1 LISMNPVNSTDIN
14 LLHKSKI
21 KRFLPFIVGV
31 SLFMDQ
37 LDSTIVNSA
46 IPAMSLS
53 FGVTP
58 LSLKSVMTSYIL
70 SLAVFITLSGW
81 MADRFG
87 TRRVFTF
94 AVTGFTAS
102 SFLCGMS
109 TSLEML
115 TVFRIAQGISAA
127 LMMPVGRLLIV
138 RTFEKSE
145 LLSAMNFVI
154 IPALIG
160 PLLGPSIG
168 GLIIYWFSWPMIFFI
183 NIPIGI
189 TILFLVNSYVPQYKS
204 SEKKAFDWMGFF
216 LFGGGLGLLTWML
229 DLIDNQYTNTNFLI
243 AGMFTALLMIAGYI
257 FYSYK
262 VTSPLLSFDLFKIR
276 TFRISIVGGFFSRL
290 GIGGM
295 PFILPFLYQIG
306 LAFPAWKAGLLTIP
320 TALAAIAMKIY
331 SPSVLSSFGYKRTL
345 MLNTVLISFVLFF
358 YARVDKET
366 SIELIIFINLILG
379 CLSSLQIASINSLVF
394 SDIAKNQSSVA
405 STISSSVQQ
414 LTINF
419 GLTGGALIT
428 GFFLEN
434 LQPQIVEKTINALH
448 LSFIVLGVITLLSTL
463 WFFYLEDSDG
473 NQISGHG

>member
-1 LISMNPVNSTDIN
+1 MNPT
-14 LLHKSKI
+14 LQSKI
-21 KRFLPFIVGV
+21 KRFLPFIVGI

-87 TRRVFTF
+87 TKRIFTW
-94 AVTGFTAS
+94 AVTGFTVS
-102 SFLCGMS
+102 SLLCGIS

-138 RTFEKSE
+138 KTFEKSE

-168 GLIIYWFSWPMIFFI
+168 GLIIHWFSWPMIFFI

-189 TILFLVNSYVPQYKS
+189 AILFLVNSYVPQYKS
-204 SEKKAFDWMGFF
+204 SEKKSFDWMGFF
-216 LFGGGLGLLTWML
+216 LFGGGLGLMTWML
-229 DLIDNQYTNTNFLI
+229 DLIDNQYTNYSFMMV
-243 AGMFTALLMIAGYI
+243 GMFVALLMIAGFI
-257 FYSYK
+257 FYSFK
-262 VTSPLLSFDLFKIR
+262 VSSPLLSFDLFKIS
-276 TFRISIVGGFFSRL
+276 TFRISILGGFFSRL
-290 GIGGM
+290 GIGGL

-306 LAFPAWKAGLLTIP
+306 LGFPAWKAGLLTVP
-320 TALAAIAMKIY
+320 TALAAIAMKIF
-331 SPSVLSSFGYKRTL
+331 SPHVLAYLGYKKSL
-345 MLNTVLISFVLFF
+345 ILNTFLISLVLFF
-358 YARVDKET
+358 YAQVDKKT
-366 SIELIIFINLILG
+366 SIETIIFINIILG
-379 CLSSLQIASINSLVF
+379 FLTSLLIASINSLVF
-394 SDIAKNQSSVA
+394 SDVAKNQSSVA
-405 STISSSVQQ
+405 STMSSSAQKQ
-414 LTINF
+414 HM
-419 GLTGGALIT
+419 
-428 GFFLEN
+428 
-434 LQPQIVEKTINALH
+434 P
-448 LSFIVLGVITLLSTL
+448 
-463 WFFYLEDSDG
+463 
-473 NQISGHG
+473 NQ

>member
-1 LISMNPVNSTDIN
+1 MNPS
-14 LLHKSKI
+14 LQSKI
-21 KRFLPFIVGV
+21 KRFLPFIVGI

-87 TRRVFTF
+87 TKRIFTW
-94 AVTGFTAS
+94 AVTGFTVS
-102 SFLCGMS
+102 SLLCGIS

-138 RTFEKSE
+138 KTFEKSE

-168 GLIIYWFSWPMIFFI
+168 GLIIHWFSWPMIFFI
-183 NIPIGI
+183 NVPIGI
-189 TILFLVNSYVPQYKS
+189 AILFLVNSYVPQYKS
-204 SEKKAFDWMGFF
+204 SEKKSFDWMGFF

-229 DLIDNQYTNTNFLI
+229 DLIDNQYTNYSFKMV
-243 AGMFTALLMIAGYI
+243 GMLVALLMIAGFI
-257 FYSYK
+257 FYSFK
-262 VTSPLLSFDLFKIR
+262 VSSPLLSFDLFKIR
-276 TFRISIVGGFFSRL
+276 TFRISILGGFFSRL
-290 GIGGM
+290 GIGGL

-306 LAFPAWKAGLLTIP
+306 LGFPAWKAGLLTVP
-320 TALAAIAMKIY
+320 TALAAIAMKIF
-331 SPSVLSSFGYKRTL
+331 SPHILAYLGYKKSL
-345 MLNTVLISFVLFF
+345 ILNTFLISLMLFF
-358 YARVDKET
+358 YAQVDKKT
-366 SIELIIFINLILG
+366 SIETIIFINIILG
-379 CLSSLQIASINSLVF
+379 FLTSLLIASINSLVF
-394 SDIAKNQSSVA
+394 SDVAKNQSSVA
-405 STISSSVQQ
+405 STMSSSAQQ

-428 GFFLEN
+428 GFFLDN
-434 LQPQIVEKTINALH
+434 LDAHVVDKTVNALQ
-448 LSFIVLGVITLLSTL
+448 LSFTALGVVTLLSTW

-473 NQISGHG
+473 NQLSGHS